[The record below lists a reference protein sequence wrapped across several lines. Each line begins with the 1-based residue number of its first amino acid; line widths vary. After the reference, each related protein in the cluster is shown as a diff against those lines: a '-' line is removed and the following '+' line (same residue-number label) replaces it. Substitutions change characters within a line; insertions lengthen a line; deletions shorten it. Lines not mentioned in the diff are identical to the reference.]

1 MRATWRQLIGWSAGW
16 WRGGCLPPLAA
27 RRTPH
32 RTTVAAGGRS
42 LPSAVAERLGLRVA
56 TPYHSGPQI
65 DPRNRPISLF
75 QPHILIELRTF
86 RSRVAAWGRREN
98 KAGSGCEQEGRK
110 DGGAL
115 GTKTTGVCARARARF
130 SAWHIISPPLRLSS
144 LDADQKRWSCRGNS
158 CNSNFSK
165 YKEWGDKL
173 YGS

>member
-1 MRATWRQLIGWSAGW
+1 MSEGNVAAAHWLERWVVAW
-16 WRGGCLPPLAA
+16 WVPPP

-86 RSRVAAWGRREN
+86 RSSGAWGRREN
-98 KAGSGCEQEGRK
+98 NAGSGGGIRK
-110 DGGAL
+110 QASKQNARCSEKLRNCSCCFKQHPDVDETVQNHSGFFPK
-115 GTKTTGVCARARARF
+115 TKR
-130 SAWHIISPPLRLSS
+130 
-144 LDADQKRWSCRGNS
+144 
-158 CNSNFSK
+158 
-165 YKEWGDKL
+165 
-173 YGS
+173 

>member
-75 QPHILIELRTF
+75 QPHILIELRT
-86 RSRVAAWGRREN
+86 SDRVAHGGGEKTMQA
-98 KAGSGCEQEGRK
+98 AEGGYASKQASRTPDALKSYETAAAVSNSTRTSTKPYKTIRDFFRK
-110 DGGAL
+110 RKG
-115 GTKTTGVCARARARF
+115 
-130 SAWHIISPPLRLSS
+130 
-144 LDADQKRWSCRGNS
+144 
-158 CNSNFSK
+158 
-165 YKEWGDKL
+165 E
-173 YGS
+173 